1 MAGGRLGE
9 EVLGYLQK
17 GGGKDTL
24 GKRPY
29 TPSHSTSMEL
39 ASLAAPDHP
48 PPALE
53 TCLMPGSWELSGA
66 SGIRLHMSGRGQD
79 RRPQKAPCMD
89 MSLERSRP
97 LPGYLGG
104 LEHG

>member
-1 MAGGRLGE
+1 MMPR
-9 EVLGYLQK
+9 VLGALWGLRNQAAYEW
-17 GGGKDTL
+17 
-24 GKRPY
+24 KR
-29 TPSHSTSMEL
+29 
-39 ASLAAPDHP
+39 
-48 PPALE
+48 
-53 TCLMPGSWELSGA
+53 
-66 SGIRLHMSGRGQD
+66 QD

>member
-1 MAGGRLGE
+1 MLSVSGGVKITSQGLTWQEEGSVRKYFVIYRKAGAR
-9 EVLGYLQK
+9 
-17 GGGKDTL
+17 
-24 GKRPY
+24 
-29 TPSHSTSMEL
+29 H
-39 ASLAAPDHP
+39 HP
-48 PPALE
+48 PLALE
-53 TCLMPGSWELSGA
+53 TCLMPRVLGA
-66 SGIRLHMSGRGQD
+66 LWGLRNQAAYEWKRQD